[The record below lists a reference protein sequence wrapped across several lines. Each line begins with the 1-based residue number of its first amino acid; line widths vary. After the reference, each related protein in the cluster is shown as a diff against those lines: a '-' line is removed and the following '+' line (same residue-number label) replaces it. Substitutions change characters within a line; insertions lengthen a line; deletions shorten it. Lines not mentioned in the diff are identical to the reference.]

1 MRITPLY
8 NPFVLVFVLRSQDY
22 FSVRIALLMALAAGA
37 GWADD
42 ELGIW
47 RVNLG
52 RSAFAADRV
61 PRSFMLRI
69 EPHATGEVFT
79 VERTERDGRSS
90 SDSTILY
97 LDGKPRDYQDSDC
110 TGTQSSQRVD
120 SRTVQILRT
129 CEAGGWMR
137 IVRRVNTNG
146 QLILELSRRRTD
158 GRQVQMRL
166 VFEKQ

>member
-1 MRITPLY
+1 MEDESGPLC
-8 NPFVLVFVLRSQDY
+8 LRRGPGPQQ
-22 FSVRIALLMALAAGA
+22 F
-37 GWADD
+37 
-42 ELGIW
+42 
-47 RVNLG
+47 
-52 RSAFAADRV
+52 
-61 PRSFMLRI
+61 RI

-137 IVRRVNTNG
+137 IVRRVNRNG